1 MVEAIFYKWD
11 YCLSFKEIPNEE
23 FEAKHRSHYA
33 YEFSLLEL
41 QNNYQ
46 DSNEL
51 QYGKGE
57 EALNFS
63 HTRQMDGISSD
74 EDDIF
79 NDKVTDKIDEI
90 NAIQKNKHSA
100 LDKLTSPDNLLL
112 SSGSK
117 LEAQH
122 TGST

>member
-1 MVEAIFYKWD
+1 
-11 YCLSFKEIPNEE
+11 
-23 FEAKHRSHYA
+23 
-33 YEFSLLEL
+33 
-41 QNNYQ
+41 
-46 DSNEL
+46 
-51 QYGKGE
+51 
-57 EALNFS
+57 
-63 HTRQMDGISSD
+63 MDGISSD

-112 SSGSK
+112 TSGSK